1 MTTMTSVEINCPICK
16 SKVEINMLMSTNM
29 WGAPDLDLRPPEMR
43 RSTMDTWVHE
53 CPQCGYV
60 ASDFKKTPEITEDFL
75 KSDSYRS
82 CDFHEFKHPL
92 SERFYRQ
99 YLIAPEDEEKF
110 YALLHCAWACDDRD
124 DRENA
129 VLIRAKSL
137 EYMDCLDLND
147 DMMIQRADLLRR
159 SNQFER
165 VIDEYSAKS
174 FDEDIYNQICSFEVE
189 KAMQKDN
196 ACYTV
201 EDTVND

>member
-1 MTTMTSVEINCPICK
+1 MTTMTTVEINCPICK
-16 SKVEINMLMSTNM
+16 SKVEMNMLMSTNM

-53 CPQCGYV
+53 CPHCGYV
-60 ASDFKKTPEITEDFL
+60 ASDFRKTPEITEDFL
-75 KSDSYRS
+75 KSDSYRN
-82 CDFHEFKHPL
+82 CDFHEFIHPL

-99 YLIAPEDEEKF
+99 YLIASEDEEKF
-110 YALLHCAWACDDRD
+110 NALLHCAWACDDRD
-124 DRENA
+124 DNENA

-137 EYMDCLDLND
+137 EYMDSLDLND

-174 FDEDIYNQICSFEVE
+174 FDQEIYNRVCSFEVE

-196 ACYTV
+196 TCYTV
-201 EDTVND
+201 EDAVKD